1 LEPPDARKRVNSNND
16 VQQVRLAEAEQ
27 DTVMAQHTTFVKIIS
42 VLLIIH
48 LIGCTSLQT
57 IEAPPD
63 KLQEQIRHE
72 NLIKVGDRVKIITE
86 DQKEHEFVVTAIN
99 EDEIRGEGVNIP
111 IDSVVA
117 VQTRE
122 FSTGKTA
129 LLAGGIAT
137 GTILVIIFIAV
148 AVAPAAILSASG
160 G

>member
-1 LEPPDARKRVNSNND
+1 MRP
-16 VQQVRLAEAEQ
+16 Q
-27 DTVMAQHTTFVKIIS
+27 TTFRKLIS
-42 VLLIIH
+42 VLVIIN

-63 KLQEQIRHE
+63 KLHEQIRHE
-72 NLIKVGDRVKIITE
+72 NLIKVGDKVKIITE
-86 DQKEHEFVVTAIN
+86 DQKEHQFVVTAIN
-99 EDEIRGEGVNIP
+99 EDAIRGEDATIP
-111 IDSVVA
+111 IDSIAA

-129 LLAGGIAT
+129 LLAGGITA
-137 GTILVIIFIAV
+137 GTILLMVIIAI

>member
-1 LEPPDARKRVNSNND
+1 MRP
-16 VQQVRLAEAEQ
+16 Q
-27 DTVMAQHTTFVKIIS
+27 MTFWKLIS
-42 VLLIIH
+42 VLVIIN

-63 KLQEQIRHE
+63 KLHEQIRHE
-72 NLIKVGDRVKIITE
+72 NLIKVGDKVKIITE
-86 DQKEHEFVVTAIN
+86 DQKEHQFVVTAIN
-99 EDEIRGEGVNIP
+99 EDAIRGEDATIP
-111 IDSVVA
+111 IDSIAA

-129 LLAGGIAT
+129 LLAGGITA
-137 GTILVIIFIAV
+137 GTILLMVIIAI